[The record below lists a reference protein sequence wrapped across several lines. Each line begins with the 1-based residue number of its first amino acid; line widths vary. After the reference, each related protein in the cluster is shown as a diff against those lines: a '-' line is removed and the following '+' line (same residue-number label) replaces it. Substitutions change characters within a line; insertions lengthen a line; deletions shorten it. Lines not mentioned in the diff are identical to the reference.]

1 MSGRKSRMWWLVPI
15 LTAALA
21 AAPAS
26 PASLAGDNKQA
37 ELAAPKYTDLKF
49 TSGGQTIKVWQYV
62 PGTGQGPFPAIVL
75 LNGMDGFDLSPTELK
90 VQLVYRT
97 LASRFAQ
104 QGYVVHFV
112 QYLQRTPLQK
122 DEIAAVRSGFLQQTA
137 PRKDNQKVAL
147 DPNLERYY
155 KDWVA
160 TVRDGVAFLR
170 HDKKLVD
177 TEHVAIVGLSMGGFV
192 GTSAVVEYPEMKVAA
207 VANIFGGLP
216 ALYANK
222 VRKDKMKLPPLLI
235 MSGEDDDVVPEKYQV
250 ELFQLWRETNNS
262 CEAHFYEGVGHAF
275 FDKRI
280 DGYDIDLALKEA
292 LPTAQRFLRRHLQPA
307 KK

>member
-1 MSGRKSRMWWLVPI
+1 MSGRKSRMWLLTPI
-15 LTAALA
+15 LTAVVATGSADA
-21 AAPAS
+21 AS
-26 PASLAGDNKQA
+26 SAGDSKQPDP
-37 ELAAPKYTDLKF
+37 AAPKFTELKF

-97 LASRFAQ
+97 IASRFGQ

-122 DEIAAVRSGFLQQTA
+122 DEIAAVRSGFLRQTA
-137 PRKDNQKVAL
+137 PRKDNQEVAL
-147 DPNLERYY
+147 DAKLERYY

-160 TVRDGVAFLR
+160 TVRDGVEFLR

-192 GTSAVVEYPEMKVAA
+192 ATSAVVEYPEMKVAA
-207 VANIFGGLP
+207 VGNIFGGLP

-222 VRKDKMKLPPLLI
+222 VRKDTMKLPPLLI

-250 ELFQLWRETNNS
+250 ELFQLWRETNNR
-262 CEAHFYEGVGHAF
+262 CEAHFYEGVGHGF

-280 DGYDIDLALKEA
+280 NGYDIDLALKEA
-292 LPTAQRFLRRHLQPA
+292 LPTAQRFLARHLVPV